1 MPLLG
6 GGKFVSVGS
15 TACDLHQFPI
25 DQRPAIGSVIPSAS
39 GALCLGFPE
48 LPWGSI
54 NTLEINFGT
63 AQGIMV
69 NAQVINAQLAC
80 ATSLKIGTGTPSIFS
95 FSDGTLTCAK
105 YNKINFLVEE
115 GSVSCKRVVCDQ
127 TGYTEKFVGEVRNNR
142 FVTLDEKNKLKLA
155 NSKTEDILGVS
166 TSNYAILTGRGTTPV
181 TLVGSCVL
189 ETEYPIKE
197 NWASVGF
204 GGMGRTSLPGELRFR
219 VLEHINDYYVRIL
232 L

>member
-1 MPLLG
+1 VVEASCNRTIYAIAGPTASGKTALG
-6 GGKFVSVGS
+6 VRLAKSVGGEVVNF
-15 TACDLHQFPI
+15 D
-25 DQRPAIGSVIPSAS
+25 SVQIYQKIQIA
-39 GALCLGFPE
+39 
-48 LPWGSI
+48 
-54 NTLEINFGT
+54 
-63 AQGIMV
+63 
-69 NAQVINAQLAC
+69 LAC